1 MQSKTE
7 KAVTATTRQED
18 APPWMRADQFIKT
31 GYRRQLNSFYRCV
44 TSLLYLH
51 NEFVNIWSHLG
62 PGIVHTLLLTKECH
76 AFSKQWDE
84 ERYVDQMIV
93 WQYIISCILC
103 LLFSAGYHTL
113 TAHSQHVAIRWLKID
128 YLGIIFNIVAGCTA
142 STYFGLRHHPKLQL
156 CYISSSVALALVL
169 FSVMLAPGS
178 DGDAKKLWRSVLFA
192 TFFASGFVP
201 MVHASII
208 DGVEVLG
215 YFPLAHTIGMASF
228 YGTGVLFY
236 VTRFPEKYF
245 PEKFDIW
252 GASHQIFHVVIIMG
266 QITYITGLRQIVAT
280 LGPVSAQIALES
292 GFVATDYGYS
302 ALAANVCINDALW

>member
-84 ERYVDQMIV
+84 ERY
-93 WQYIISCILC
+93 
-103 LLFSAGYHTL
+103 AGYHTL